1 MKYGSSSTK
10 ACSGDCMK
18 IRELLEVLHGSI
30 LLENHRLDE
39 EVPRGGAA
47 DLMSDVLAFGTEG
60 MVLLTGLT
68 NPQTVRT
75 AEMAGIN
82 VVVFVRGKTPPP
94 ETLELA
100 RDSGI
105 TLLGTAYSMYE
116 ACGRLYASGLPGLG
130 PIKIE
135 NGSW

>member
-1 MKYGSSSTK
+1 MNIGEIL
-10 ACSGDCMK
+10 G
-18 IRELLEVLHGSI
+18 VLQGRM
-30 LLENHRLDE
+30 LVNNHDLDE

-47 DLMSDVLAFGTEG
+47 DLMSDVLAFGSEE

-68 NPQTVRT
+68 NPQTIRT

-82 VVVFVRGKTPPP
+82 VVVFVRDKTPPP

-105 TLLGTAYSMYE
+105 TLISTAYTMYE
-116 ACGRLYASGLPGLG
+116 ACGRLYAAGLPGLG
-130 PIKIE
+130 PVKIR
-135 NGSW
+135 NDSW

>member
-1 MKYGSSSTK
+1 
-10 ACSGDCMK
+10 MK
-18 IRELLEVLHGSI
+18 IGEILGVLQARM
-30 LLENHRLDE
+30 LVDNHDLDE

-47 DLMSDVLAFGTEG
+47 DLMSDVLAFGSEE

-68 NPQTVRT
+68 NPQTIRT

-82 VVVFVRGKTPPP
+82 VVVFVRDKTPPP

-105 TLLGTAYSMYE
+105 TLMSTAYTMYE
-116 ACGRLYASGLPGLG
+116 ACGRLYSAGLPGLG
-130 PIKIE
+130 PVKMR
-135 NGSW
+135 NDSW